1 MVEQVARHQNGT
13 PSRGARRG
21 DILDR
26 HPARSL
32 GFVLQQANQCIQVGS
47 QLIFASEMG
56 DHALLD
62 FLALAHRLDQTQ
74 VLMTTIGS
82 LDRAKEHTASCGTTY
97 TAVLSAYS
105 IGMLAHSNDCLS
117 LHFFAAE
124 RSGVE
129 NTKLSDYG
137 PPKSVEHALAP
148 LHPRSSSWGLWKRF
162 PCSCRKAPHIHIPTC
177 TGSRT
182 CGRSSGSARECA
194 RTPPGGSMRHR
205 TVYQL
210 RQMPHL
216 QSGTNELLRTAAAAR
231 CTCRWRHAGI
241 FG

>member
-1 MVEQVARHQNGT
+1 MVEQVARHQDGT

-32 GFVLQQANQCIQVGS
+32 GFVLQQANQCVQVGS

-137 PPKSVEHALAP
+137 PPKSVKHALAIDLGTVNTRVYARGRGIVVNEP
-148 LHPRSSSWGLWKRF
+148 SAVALDDS
-162 PCSCRKAPHIHIPTC
+162 
-177 TGSRT
+177 TGEVQAV
-182 CGRSSGSARECA
+182 GREAKEMLG
-194 RTPPGGSMRHR
+194 RTPG
-205 TVYQL
+205 
-210 RQMPHL
+210 
-216 QSGTNELLRTAAAAR
+216 
-231 CTCRWRHAGI
+231 
-241 FG
+241 

>member
-1 MVEQVARHQNGT
+1 MVEQVARHQDGT

-32 GFVLQQANQCIQVGS
+32 GFVLQQANQCVQVGS

-82 LDRAKEHTASCGTTY
+82 LNRAKEHTASCGTTY

-137 PPKSVEHALAP
+137 PPKSVKHALV
-148 LHPRSSSWGLWKRF
+148 LQTSTRSNTDAVVATRDGGYSGLF
-162 PCSCRKAPHIHIPTC
+162 A
-177 TGSRT
+177 
-182 CGRSSGSARECA
+182 SARA
-194 RTPPGGSMRHR
+194 TS
-205 TVYQL
+205 
-210 RQMPHL
+210 
-216 QSGTNELLRTAAAAR
+216 
-231 CTCRWRHAGI
+231 
-241 FG
+241 

>member
-1 MVEQVARHQNGT
+1 MVEQVARHQDGA

-32 GFVLQQANQCIQVGS
+32 GFVLQQANQCVQVGS

-74 VLMTTIGS
+74 VLMTTIGG
-82 LDRAKEHTASCGTTY
+82 LDRTKEHTASCGTTY

-105 IGMLAHSNDCLS
+105 IGMLAHSNDYLS

-124 RSGVE
+124 KSGVE
-129 NTKLSDYG
+129 NTKLSNYG
-137 PPKSVEHALAP
+137 PPKSVKHALAVNQHDDALEVP
-148 LHPRSSSWGLWKRF
+148 SRLKHP
-162 PCSCRKAPHIHIPTC
+162 PI
-177 TGSRT
+177 
-182 CGRSSGSARECA
+182 
-194 RTPPGGSMRHR
+194 
-205 TVYQL
+205 
-210 RQMPHL
+210 
-216 QSGTNELLRTAAAAR
+216 
-231 CTCRWRHAGI
+231 
-241 FG
+241 

>member
-1 MVEQVARHQNGT
+1 MVEQVARHQDGT

-32 GFVLQQANQCIQVGS
+32 GFVLQQANQCVQVGS

-137 PPKSVEHALAP
+137 PPKSVKHALAASVCRLSP
-148 LHPRSSSWGLWKRF
+148 DMPRGLEAEHTRPIGGARSVSVVGESTASSRGKMRGWFRAGVSV
-162 PCSCRKAPHIHIPTC
+162 PPT
-177 TGSRT
+177 
-182 CGRSSGSARECA
+182 
-194 RTPPGGSMRHR
+194 
-205 TVYQL
+205 
-210 RQMPHL
+210 
-216 QSGTNELLRTAAAAR
+216 
-231 CTCRWRHAGI
+231 
-241 FG
+241 

>member
-1 MVEQVARHQNGT
+1 MVEQVARHQDGT

-32 GFVLQQANQCIQVGS
+32 GFVLQQANQCVQVGS

-62 FLALAHRLDQTQ
+62 LLALAHRLDQTQ

-137 PPKSVEHALAP
+137 PPKSVKHALAAVE
-148 LHPRSSSWGLWKRF
+148 LVSSSLPLQR
-162 PCSCRKAPHIHIPTC
+162 
-177 TGSRT
+177 GSQ
-182 CGRSSGSARECA
+182 G
-194 RTPPGGSMRHR
+194 
-205 TVYQL
+205 
-210 RQMPHL
+210 
-216 QSGTNELLRTAAAAR
+216 
-231 CTCRWRHAGI
+231 
-241 FG
+241 

>member
-1 MVEQVARHQNGT
+1 MVEQVARHQDGT

-32 GFVLQQANQCIQVGS
+32 GFVLQQANQCVQVGS

-137 PPKSVEHALAP
+137 PPKSVKHAL
-148 LHPRSSSWGLWKRF
+148 
-162 PCSCRKAPHIHIPTC
+162 
-177 TGSRT
+177 GSRT
-182 CGRSSGSARECA
+182 SRACLPLFVPGFVRQTA
-194 RTPPGGSMRHR
+194 RTRSGASYLGVIPVQTSPAAPVSSPRND
-205 TVYQL
+205 L
-210 RQMPHL
+210 RP
-216 QSGTNELLRTAAAAR
+216 SGAEIPR
-231 CTCRWRHAGI
+231 
-241 FG
+241 

>member
-1 MVEQVARHQNGT
+1 MVEQVARHQDGT

-32 GFVLQQANQCIQVGS
+32 GFVLQQANQCVQVGS

-137 PPKSVEHALAP
+137 PPKSVKHALDAQAACGFSCSASKCAP
-148 LHPRSSSWGLWKRF
+148 FFHTIRVI
-162 PCSCRKAPHIHIPTC
+162 A
-177 TGSRT
+177 
-182 CGRSSGSARECA
+182 
-194 RTPPGGSMRHR
+194 
-205 TVYQL
+205 
-210 RQMPHL
+210 
-216 QSGTNELLRTAAAAR
+216 
-231 CTCRWRHAGI
+231 
-241 FG
+241 

>member
-1 MVEQVARHQNGT
+1 MVEQVARHQDGT

-26 HPARSL
+26 HPAWSL
-32 GFVLQQANQCIQVGS
+32 GFVLQQANQCVQVGS

-137 PPKSVEHALAP
+137 PPKSVKHALA
-148 LHPRSSSWGLWKRF
+148 LVMERF
-162 PCSCRKAPHIHIPTC
+162 TAEDAVKSIQNSRCSPELLSV
-177 TGSRT
+177 TGSTTRIVFT
-182 CGRSSGSARECA
+182 TGVASIIVFS
-194 RTPPGGSMRHR
+194 
-205 TVYQL
+205 V
-210 RQMPHL
+210 
-216 QSGTNELLRTAAAAR
+216 
-231 CTCRWRHAGI
+231 I
-241 FG
+241 